1 MSTQKKVMWLLQ
13 NQAET
18 RRSHQ
23 SRHRVCTWQMDHG
36 SHVVNNCHL
45 YPLKPFISQGLQ
57 VSEVICCFIAVGG
70 NNFNLV
76 LEDKKDISI
85 FWYTWSYL
93 QVSVN
98 VQKCLKWKWL
108 QYKLGILSSNFRIEF
123 CKTQCHTQSHTQSS
137 ISDMQFSKFLS
148 QHLYFYK
155 IISEIFFMMSKV
167 MTSV

>member
-1 MSTQKKVMWLLQ
+1 MAGCVMSTQKKVMWLLQ

-108 QYKLGILSSNFRIEF
+108 QYKLWNSLLKLQDRVLQN
-123 CKTQCHTQSHTQSS
+123 TMAHTVGKSS
-137 ISDMQFSKFLS
+137 ISDIQFSKFFS
-148 QHLYFYK
+148 QH
-155 IISEIFFMMSKV
+155 
-167 MTSV
+167 

>member
-1 MSTQKKVMWLLQ
+1 MAGCVMSTQKKVMWLLQ

-70 NNFNLV
+70 NDFNLV

-123 CKTQCHTQSHTQSS
+123 CKTQCHTQWASPVSRIYNFQS
-137 ISDMQFSKFLS
+137 F
-148 QHLYFYK
+148 
-155 IISEIFFMMSKV
+155 
-167 MTSV
+167 